1 MSERVQKQE
10 MGSEL
15 QNAKRDRRKPTGAS
29 PVPPVWFAVELFR
42 PIRLESLAFF
52 RAAFGA
58 IMIWEVV
65 RDFAADRIRRFYLEP
80 GFLFS
85 YYGFEWAHP
94 WSGHGMTIHFALLG
108 VLGLFILLGLFYR
121 VSTVLFFLGF
131 TYVFL
136 LDQSRY
142 LNHFY
147 LVCLISLLLVFV
159 PAHRMWSLD
168 ARWGFTRR
176 SETAPAWPLWLLRA
190 QIGLVYFFG
199 GVAKLNSDWLQGE
212 PVRGW
217 LADRAG
223 LPIFGPLLGSAVM
236 VWVFA
241 YGGLLFDL
249 LITPA
254 LLWRRTRPWAFAIA
268 VLFHLTNAF
277 VFRIG
282 IFPWFMMAATT
293 LFFEPDWPRR
303 WLSRRSGRDVSA
315 ASVKSDSMPSPV
327 VPATTVWL
335 AGTYLAIQLLVPLR
349 HFLYPGDVSW
359 TEEGH
364 RFSWRMKL
372 RSKQGETQYFVTD
385 PATRDTRV
393 VDPAK
398 HLLPSQLDEMSTRP
412 DMILQFAHHLAE
424 QARRGGAT
432 NVEVR
437 VMARV
442 SLNGRPPHLL
452 VDPRVNLAAR
462 PRNLWPAPWIT
473 PLGESLRP
481 EREAPR

>member
-1 MSERVQKQE
+1 MSKRVRNQPAA
-10 MGSEL
+10 SSVH
-15 QNAKRDRRKPTGAS
+15 AAAS
-29 PVPPVWFAVELFR
+29 PAYRDAANASSRIPFTDRLFR
-42 PIRLESLAFF
+42 PVALESLALF
-52 RAAFGA
+52 RIAFGA
-58 IMIWEVV
+58 VMVWEVF
-65 RDFAADRIRRFYLEP
+65 RYFTADRIRRFYVEP

-85 YYGFEWAHP
+85 YYGFEWVHP
-94 WSGHGMTIHFALLG
+94 WPGPGMTIHFALLG
-108 VLGLFILLGLFYR
+108 VLALFVLLGLFYR
-121 VSTVLFFLGF
+121 VSAALFFLGF

-147 LVCLISLLLVFV
+147 LVCLISFLMILV
-159 PAHRMWSLD
+159 PAHRCWSLD

-176 SETAPAWPLWLLRA
+176 SETAPVWTWWLLRA

-223 LPIFGPLLGSAVM
+223 LPVVGPLLASAAM

-249 LITPA
+249 LVTPA
-254 LLWRRTRPWAFAIA
+254 LLWRRTRPWAFAVA
-268 VLFHLTNAF
+268 MLFHLTNAF

-303 WLSRRSGRDVSA
+303 WLPRWQRGNAPSA
-315 ASVKSDSMPSPV
+315 SANFDLEPSPAV
-327 VPATTVWL
+327 RAAISCL
-335 AGTYLAIQLLVPLR
+335 IAAYLAVQVFVPLR
-349 HFLYPGDVSW
+349 HLLYPGDVSW

-372 RSKQGETQYFVTD
+372 RSKQGETQFFVTD
-385 PATRDTRV
+385 PARGDTQI

-398 HLLPSQLDEMSTRP
+398 YLLPSQLDEMSTRP
-412 DMILQFAHHLAE
+412 DMILQFAHHLAAE
-424 QARRGGAT
+424 ARRGGAT
-432 NVEVR
+432 QVEVR
-437 VMARV
+437 ALARV
-442 SLNGRPPHLL
+442 SLNGRAPHLL
-452 VDPRVNLAAR
+452 IDPRANLAAQ
-462 PRNLWPAPWIT
+462 PRHLGPAAWIT
-473 PLGESLRP
+473 PLGESLP
-481 EREAPR
+481 AEPPTPR